1 MRLFAVAV
9 FVVAGAVAP
18 MVQAQ
23 NAETLADIRQQLNVL
38 YVDIQSLKRELSTTG
53 APLSGSSGGGSL
65 ARLDAIEAQMQQLT
79 GKTERLEY
87 RIQQIVDDG
96 TNRIGD
102 LEFRLVELEGGDVS
116 QLGETTTLGGSA
128 GASQGTGAGVIPPA
142 SSNVGEL
149 AVGEASDFQRAKDAL
164 VAGNYRS
171 AADQFT
177 AFLSAY
183 PGSPLESEAHL
194 RRGQAIEEQDNPS
207 QETRALVARTYL
219 DAYSSN
225 MNSDVAD
232 EALYHLGRALGRL
245 GKSNEACVTLNEV
258 EVRHPGS
265 EFVLQAK
272 SEMANLGCSL

>member
-23 NAETLADIRQQLNVL
+23 NAETLADIRQQLSVL

-116 QLGETTTLGGSA
+116 QLGETTTLGGTA
-128 GASQGTGAGVIPPA
+128 GAAQGTGAGVIPPA

-164 VAGNYRS
+164 GAGNYRS

-177 AFLSAY
+177 AFLAAY
-183 PGSPLESEAHL
+183 PGSPLEPEAHL